1 MKKTGN
7 NYRNIIESVMCLF
20 TSEDGVVKVLLTR
33 KKNDPYKGYW
43 CLPNDTVSTEE
54 TIEENITHLMD
65 EQFQYRN
72 FYMEQSGTFSNLERD
87 PENRIIGVSYLGL
100 IDSVRA
106 FIMHPEM
113 EEIDEIAWFPISNLP
128 KMGYDHEEIVK
139 KAILNLKKELSNTEV
154 LKQLFPG
161 DFTLPEIQKVYE
173 QVLGLELDRRNF
185 RKKFL
190 SFNIIEE
197 TGEKTEGHNGRPAM
211 LYRFKEETAN
221 KNLF

>member
-1 MKKTGN
+1 MKRSGS
-7 NYRNIIESVMCLF
+7 NYRNIVESVMCLF
-20 TSEDGVVKVLLTR
+20 SADEGVVKVLLTR
-33 KKNDPYKGYW
+33 KKNEPYKGYW
-43 CLPNDTVSTEE
+43 CLPNDTVSVEE
-54 TIEENITHLMD
+54 TIEENIKSLMN
-65 EQFQYRN
+65 EQYQYSN
-72 FYMEQSGTFSNLERD
+72 FYMEQSGTFSDLNRD

-113 EEIDEIAWFPISNLP
+113 EEIDEVAWFPIRNLP
-128 KMGYDHEEIVK
+128 KIGYDHEEIIL
-139 KAILNLKKELSNTEV
+139 KAISDVKKELVNIEV

-161 DFTLPEIQKVYE
+161 DFTLTEIQKVYE
-173 QVLGLELDRRNF
+173 QVLGIELDRRNF

-190 SFNIIEE
+190 SFNVIEE

-211 LYRFKEETAN
+211 LYRFKENVKN